1 METLGAY
8 LYFNELPDLL
18 QSHLEGNCLYKVDNR
33 LIYCIDHLNDID
45 CDDNF
50 WFYVT
55 AEDDN
60 ATNYLGL
67 GTDIIPIAYSDLDSR
82 IDYIDKMNALEELR
96 HIIKMKVVESL
107 SKSIKKEQ
115 YITCFD

>member
-1 METLGAY
+1 MKSLGTY

-18 QSHLEGNCLYKVDNR
+18 QSRLEGNCLYKVDNR

-50 WFYVT
+50 YFYVT

-67 GTDIIPIAYSDLDSR
+67 GTDIITIAYSDFDSG
-82 IDYIDKMNALEELR
+82 IDYIDIMNALEELR
-96 HIIKMKVVESL
+96 HIIKIKVVESH
-107 SKSIKKEQ
+107 KK
-115 YITCFD
+115 CF